1 MKENTVETDFKAL
14 LTEEK
19 KLIVLI
25 LKLHISH
32 SQKRP
37 FLPSSILKQKSSLGA
52 KYY

>member
-25 LKLHISH
+25 LKFHISH

-37 FLPSSILKQKSSLGA
+37 FFTIVNPKTKI
-52 KYY
+52 